1 MAKSRSTPPPTAD
14 PDVGAL
20 RGVVRLIRLA
30 LHLWRGLYR
39 VRVQF
44 PGLVAPERQQRIGEW
59 SRQALQLLGVHLR
72 VLGQPPEHG
81 PVLVVCNHLSWL
93 DILVLNASWPC
104 RFVSKADV
112 RHWPVMGHLVAGS
125 GTLFIERDKRRDAL
139 RVVHQMSER
148 LREGDV
154 LAVFPEGTTG
164 DGQGVLPFHANL
176 LQAAVSVDSPVIPAG
191 VAYHQGDGQT
201 PADAAPRHP
210 APLYT
215 GDTSL
220 VASLWRTACAQDVQA
235 TLQWG
240 EAEQAQG
247 RDRRTWADAL
257 RREVARLSDQPL
269 ADAHRP

>member
-1 MAKSRSTPPPTAD
+1 MS
-14 PDVGAL
+14 AL
-20 RGVVRLIRLA
+20 RGIVRLSRLT
-30 LHLWRGLYR
+30 LHLWRGLHS

-44 PGLVAPERQQRIGEW
+44 PALTAHERQQRIGEW

-72 VLGQPPEHG
+72 VLGEPPEQG
-81 PVLVVCNHLSWL
+81 PALVVCNHLSWL
-93 DILVLNASWPC
+93 DIVVLNASWPC

-112 RHWPVMGHLVAGS
+112 RHWPVMGRLVEGS

-139 RVVHQMSER
+139 RVVHLMSER

-164 DGQGVLPFHANL
+164 DGQGVWPFHANL
-176 LQAAVSVDSPVIPAG
+176 LQAAVSVNSPVMPAG
-191 VAYHQGDGQT
+191 VAYYQGDGQT
-201 PADAAPRHP
+201 PTDQARRHP

-220 VASLWRTACAQDVQA
+220 VASLWRTARASDVQA
-235 TLQWG
+235 TLHWG
-240 EAEQAQG
+240 EADWAQG

-269 ADAHRP
+269 ADAHRS